1 MKLILSAAAL
11 LAVIAMPA
19 VAEDAVVAQPQPQAP
34 AVEDI
39 VPAATQP
46 AMSEAQPGTETG
58 SQSKASAKDH
68 GCGSRQTVYLTN

>member
-1 MKLILSAAAL
+1 MKLSLSAAAAL
-11 LAVIAMPA
+11 LAVIATPA
-19 VAEDAVVAQPQPQAP
+19 LAEDAVTAQPQPQAP
-34 AVEDI
+34 AVEEI

-46 AMSEAQPGTETG
+46 AMSEAQPTETG